1 MAYVI
6 PDGGGGDMDGGVGD
20 GDDGGAGGGGDGTS
34 LDVVGSFSEVDN
46 WLGSSSYATQAWLQ
60 QPEAPLAQSS
70 PVPGCSKGG
79 RYGQSLA

>member
-1 MAYVI
+1 MALVN
-6 PDGGGGDMDGGVGD
+6 PDGSGGDMGGGDV
-20 GDDGGAGGGGDGTS
+20 GGAGGTS

-46 WLGSSSYATQAWLQ
+46 WLGSSSYATQAGFQ